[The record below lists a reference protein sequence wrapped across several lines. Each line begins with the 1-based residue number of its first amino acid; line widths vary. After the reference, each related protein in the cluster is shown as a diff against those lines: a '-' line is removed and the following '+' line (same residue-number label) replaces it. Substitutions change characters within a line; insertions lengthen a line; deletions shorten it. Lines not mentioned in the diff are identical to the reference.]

1 MNQNRIQQIE
11 RKIDRIKEELKRI
24 GAMRPGSLTRQFKD
38 PQRKAGA
45 YWQISY
51 TRQMKSRTEY
61 VRAECVTE
69 LRRQIASHKRLK
81 RLVDQW
87 VDLSIE
93 HSQLTMWIVEPRTTR

>member
-11 RKIDRIKEELKRI
+11 RKIDRIKEDLQQI

-61 VRAECVTE
+61 VRKEWVSK
-69 LRRQIASHKRLK
+69 LRRQIATHKRFK
-81 RLVDQW
+81 RLVEQW
-87 VDLSIE
+87 VDLTIE
-93 HSQLTMWIVEPRTTR
+93 HSRLTMRIAEPGTAR